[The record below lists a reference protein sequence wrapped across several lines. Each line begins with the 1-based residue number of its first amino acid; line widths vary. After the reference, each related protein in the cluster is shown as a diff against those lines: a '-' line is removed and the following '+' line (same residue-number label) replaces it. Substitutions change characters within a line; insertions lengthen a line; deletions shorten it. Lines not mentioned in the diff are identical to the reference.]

1 MSPNQ
6 PISDDVI
13 QFNVL
18 YYKRTN
24 KVHKAKGVSK
34 FDGILSVEKTTGTVK
49 LQCSLENED
58 AKESSSSSDTV
69 NKSFRSI
76 DGQKQE
82 RYSHQ
87 NNNLMQSVP
96 SIIYSGIN
104 KDIAKRAE
112 DFSLEDVAVVGSYN
126 VEIVDCII
134 CDAVTH
140 IAKERSNNPLLGKQN
155 VRKSPFASSNNMNR
169 IQSNPRSFTRTVIKN
184 NLQENR
190 NDFTKNTAVE
200 KDVSNANTIIQDDK
214 EYEKSMPYSRA
225 SMLKKSVKR
234 DWKSTSIRSTNE
246 SFKINPQPVMNA
258 MSRKKYKS
266 DTLPENI
273 TSNMIKN
280 SPTKQVSCDT
290 TMSKSRSTK
299 TIPIAHK
306 FVDGKTMPSSVLPNI
321 PLLASIRNVLQPHQ
335 VEGVGFLWNALVQSE
350 EPHKGALLC
359 DEMGLGKTL
368 MTVAVIVAMYRQQ
381 RDRVRNVK

>member
-1 MSPNQ
+1 MSPHQ
-6 PISDDVI
+6 PNSDDVI

-58 AKESSSSSDTV
+58 AKESGGSSDIV
-69 NKSFRSI
+69 NK
-76 DGQKQE
+76 E
-82 RYSHQ
+82 RHSHQ
-87 NNNLMQSVP
+87 KNNLIQSVT

-112 DFSLEDVAVVGSYN
+112 DFSLEDVAVIGSYN
-126 VEIVDCII
+126 VEIVDCIS
-134 CDAVTH
+134 CDAVAH
-140 IAKERSNNPLLGKQN
+140 IAKERSNNPLSSKQN
-155 VRKSPFASSNNMNR
+155 VRKSPFGSNSMNR
-169 IQSNPRSFTRTVIKN
+169 IQSNARSFTRTVIKT

-190 NDFTKNTAVE
+190 NYFTKNTAVE
-200 KDVSNANTIIQDDK
+200 KDVSNADTIIQDDK
-214 EYEKSMPYSRA
+214 ECEKSTPYSRA
-225 SMLKKSVKR
+225 SMPKKSVKR

-246 SFKINPQPVMNA
+246 PYKMNPQPVMNA
-258 MSRKKYKS
+258 LSRKKNKS
-266 DTLPENI
+266 DTLLKNI
-273 TSNMIKN
+273 TSNTIKN
-280 SPTKQVSCDT
+280 SPTKHVICDRTMMKSC
-290 TMSKSRSTK
+290 RSTK

-306 FVDGKTMPSSVLPNI
+306 FDDCKTKLSSVLPNI

-335 VEGVGFLWNALVQSE
+335 VEGVEFLWNALVQSE

-381 RDRVRNVK
+381 RDRVRNVI